1 MKKDRMFNINE
12 SIIRKIL
19 NEIIF
24 SISKTTMQASV
35 PLPVPSNLQTK
46 DWRKEQPWY
55 KGGKSNEC
63 ELLQRSQIEHMTG
76 KCCPKTTMRINK
88 RTHQI
93 QELSNPLTRSDGF
106 DWTEDFDGKQELVG
120 KDGSMH
126 ELFYNFKMV
135 CDAGGAQT
143 RTLREVYSFAEAQ
156 LQVLLL
162 ASHQNAYFINI
173 LDGDQ
178 SFSRKEQFSYLLSL
192 PEYATVKEK
201 VFIDDMS
208 AFKLWYETRF

>member
-1 MKKDRMFNINE
+1 
-12 SIIRKIL
+12 
-19 NEIIF
+19 
-24 SISKTTMQASV
+24 MQASV

-63 ELLQRSQIEHMTG
+63 ELLQRSQIEYMTG
-76 KCCPKTTMRINK
+76 KCCPKTTIRINK

-93 QELSNPLTRSDGF
+93 QELSNPMTRDDGF

-120 KDGSMH
+120 KDGSIH

-143 RTLREVYSFAEAQ
+143 RTLREVHSFVEAQ
-156 LQVLLL
+156 IQILLL
-162 ASHQNAYFINI
+162 GNHPNSYFINI

-178 SFSRKEQFSYLLSL
+178 SFSRKEQFNHLLSL
-192 PEYATVKEK
+192 PEYSNVREK
-201 VFIDDMS
+201 IFVDDMC
-208 AFKLWYETRF
+208 AFHDWFQTRFGQL